1 MVFYRG
7 TKERFVQRG
16 VLVVAVLASLAS
28 LAACQPTV
36 RLEAP
41 ERPIEINLNVRID
54 QEVRVRVDR
63 DADRTIRN
71 NPAVFGVPA
80 GNR

>member
-1 MVFYRG
+1 M
-7 TKERFVQRG
+7 RG
-16 VLVVAVLASLAS
+16 VFVLGLFAA

-63 DADRTIRN
+63 DADSTIRN
-71 NPAVFGVPA
+71 NPAVFGVP
-80 GNR
+80 GSNR

>member
-1 MVFYRG
+1 MLFSGATTGRTPVRL
-7 TKERFVQRG
+7 G
-16 VLVVAVLASLAS
+16 VLIAAALM
-28 LAACQPTV
+28 LAACTPTV

-63 DADRTIRN
+63 DADRTIRE

>member
-1 MVFYRG
+1 MRVRLLALLTG
-7 TKERFVQRG
+7 FV
-16 VLVVAVLASLAS
+16 V

-41 ERPIEINLNVRID
+41 DRPIEINLNVHID

-63 DADRTIRN
+63 DADRAIRE
-71 NPAVFGVPA
+71 NPALFGLPS
-80 GNR
+80 GRRP

>member
-1 MVFYRG
+1 MRYFPSG
-7 TKERFVQRG
+7 TSGAYVVQRG
-16 VLVVAVLASLAS
+16 VMMVAVLASLA
-28 LAACQPTV
+28 ACEPTV

-63 DADRTIRN
+63 DADRTIRE

>member
-1 MVFYRG
+1 MPVRL
-7 TKERFVQRG
+7 G
-16 VLVVAVLASLAS
+16 VLAGAALAL
-28 LAACQPTV
+28 LTACNPTV
-36 RLEAP
+36 RLET
-41 ERPIEINLNVRID
+41 ERPIEINLNVHIE

-63 DADRTIRN
+63 DADRTIRD

>member
-1 MVFYRG
+1 
-7 TKERFVQRG
+7 VQRI
-16 VLVVAVLASLAS
+16 LLTAAAVAA

-63 DADRTIRN
+63 DADRTIRD
-71 NPAVFGVPA
+71 NPGVFGVPS
-80 GNR
+80 GSR

>member
-1 MVFYRG
+1 
-7 TKERFVQRG
+7 VQRG
-16 VLVVAVLASLAS
+16 VVIVGLFAA

-63 DADRTIRN
+63 DADRTIRD

-80 GNR
+80 GNRR

>member
-1 MVFYRG
+1 MMVVSRG
-7 TKERFVQRG
+7 TKERVVQRG
-16 VLVVAVLASLAS
+16 VLMLAVAAS

-63 DADRTIRN
+63 EADRAIRD
-71 NPAVFGVPA
+71 NPALFGVPS
-80 GNR
+80 GGRR